1 MLSARVIAE
10 VAANDGVCCRHQP
23 VIPRCRRHTDA
34 RFTVS
39 DLPAHGTLGA
49 ADLEP
54 FDAVIILGQQVPAEA
69 LPRDCR
75 LGLIARMGVGYDNV
89 DVAACNR
96 AAVALTIAPGGV
108 RRPMALTNLT
118 FILAL
123 AHRLPDKNR
132 IARGGA
138 PAWPQ
143 RMAYHGVG
151 LDGRTL
157 GSVGLGNIGSELF
170 RIAAPLNMRFIAHDP
185 YADPEHAAALGVTL
199 VDKDILFRESD
210 FVCLNCMLSDE
221 TRHIADTR
229 TIGLMKPT
237 AFLING
243 SRGPVV
249 DQKALY
255 DALKER
261 RIAGAGLDVFDPE
274 PPDPADPILK
284 LDNVILAPHALGWTD
299 HMFRGFG
306 EINCAAVRSFRE
318 GHVPQ
323 NLVNVGVADDPQFLA
338 RLASWRQ
345 RA

>member
-1 MLSARVIAE
+1 MTVFTIGISPSFRGSGGTPTFPSYDISPL
-10 VAANDGVCCRHQP
+10 
-23 VIPRCRRHTDA
+23 TMDA

-39 DLPAHGTLGA
+39 DLPDSVALGA
-49 ADLEP
+49 DDLEP

-69 LPRDCR
+69 LLTDCR
-75 LGLIARMGVGYDNV
+75 LGLIVRMGVGYDNI
-89 DVAACNR
+89 DVSACNR
-96 AAVALTIAPGGV
+96 AAIALTIAPGGV

-123 AHRLPDKNR
+123 AHRLVDKDR

-138 PAWPQ
+138 PAWPE
-143 RMAYHGVG
+143 RMAFHGVG

-170 RIAAPLNMRFIAHDP
+170 RIAEPLNMRFIAHDP
-185 YADPEHAAALGVTL
+185 YADPAHAAALGVAL
-199 VDKDILFRESD
+199 VDKDTLFREAD
-210 FVCLNCMLSDE
+210 FVCLNCMLSED
-221 TRHIADTR
+221 TRHIANAR

-255 DALKER
+255 NALKNQD
-261 RIAGAGLDVFDPE
+261 IAGAGLDVFDPE

-299 HMFRGFG
+299 HMFREFG
-306 EINCAAVRSFRE
+306 EINCAAVLSFRE
-318 GHVPQ
+318 GNVPA
-323 NLVNVGVADDPQFLA
+323 NLVNAEVTSNPKFLA
-338 RLASWRQ
+338 RMDVWRQ
-345 RA
+345 LA